1 MQDHGPKKP
10 LVPKRKKTA
19 QKKRQFKKPRDN
31 EHLAHVL
38 ETYEDNTITQEGAK
52 IMPS

>member
-10 LVPKRKKTA
+10 MAPKRKKA
-19 QKKRQFKKPRDN
+19 GKARKKVFKKPRDN

-38 ETYEDNTITQEGAK
+38 ETYENDTLTQKNTV
-52 IMPS
+52 